1 MIFFRLFQQF
11 AVFILLFLSSNLTIR
26 AQELNCTVSVNYNQM
41 SSKQVTDNAVLEE
54 FKVAVSNFMNNQRWT
69 NDIFA
74 PQEKIKCNLI
84 INILQ
89 SPRQNVFAG
98 NAQLQIIRPVYG
110 SMYETIILQYIDRN
124 FEFSFAPE
132 ERLMVFNE
140 QGFTNNLT
148 SMLAYY
154 SLITLAVDYDTFSKF
169 GGNSLL
175 QRAFNIVNLAT
186 DASPAW
192 QQRGDTR
199 NRYWLLENL
208 QNQQLSPFREA
219 LYTYHRL
226 ILDDF
231 ASDIIGN
238 QEKVLKLLTDMR
250 ETQQKR
256 GNIVLFSSFFTAKAE
271 EFVQIF
277 AESTPE
283 TKQQAYK
290 LLTQLAPDKTAVF
303 RTLIK

>member
-1 MIFFRLFQQF
+1 MIFSPRFLHITAFL
-11 AVFILLFLSSNLTIR
+11 LLFFSSISSSW

-54 FKVAVSNFMNNQRWT
+54 FKVAVANFMNNQRWT

-110 SMYETIILQYIDRN
+110 SMYETVVLQYIDRN

-140 QGFTNNLT
+140 QSFTNNLT

-154 SLITLAVDYDTFSKF
+154 SLIALAVDYDTFSKF

-175 QRAFNIVNLAT
+175 QRAFNVVNLAT
-186 DASPAW
+186 DASSGW

-208 QNQQLSPFREA
+208 QNQQLASFREA

-226 ILDDF
+226 TLDDF

-238 QEKVLKLLTDMR
+238 QEKVLKLLNEMR

-277 AESTPE
+277 SESTPE

-290 LLTQLAPDKTAVF
+290 VLTQLAPDKTAVF